1 MLHITILT
9 ILLLIGFL
17 AFQRRTILKYKELS
31 IREKSFL
38 ATLTHDLKSPTR
50 AQINMLNL
58 LLKGNFGKLNPQQY
72 EMIKLT
78 CTSSKYMSNLVGN
91 ILTNYKYESHSVNLK
106 MEYFDL
112 IKIINEILN
121 ENKYSLCDKNFDVK
135 ILTPLNECIIFAD
148 ELEIRRVIQNLLNN
162 AITYGLKN
170 TTIKIKLKKNSKFT
184 IFSISNESNPIS
196 QKEIKHLFKKFSNTH
211 NTKINKYSTGLGL
224 YNAKN
229 IIEQHDGKV
238 YAKCTDNGKFTF
250 GFRLKTATQDF
261 AKSQTNLKG
270 NN

>member
-31 IREKSFL
+31 IREKTFL
-38 ATLTHDLKSPTR
+38 ATLTHDLKSPTS

-72 EMIKLT
+72 EMIRLT

-91 ILTNYKYESHSVNLK
+91 ILTNYKYENHSVNLN

-112 IKIINEILN
+112 IKVINEILE
-121 ENKYSLCDKNFDVK
+121 ENKYSLSDKNLNINFQ
-135 ILTPLNECIIFAD
+135 TPLNKCIIFAD
-148 ELEIRRVIQNLLNN
+148 ELEMRRVIQNLLNT

-170 TTIKIKLKKNSKFT
+170 TKIKIKLKKNSKFT
-184 IFSISNESNPIS
+184 IFSISNESNPIPP
-196 QKEIKHLFKKFSNTH
+196 KEINHLFKKFSYSP
-211 NTKINKYSTGLGL
+211 NTKFNKF
-224 YNAKN
+224 K
-229 IIEQHDGKV
+229 
-238 YAKCTDNGKFTF
+238 
-250 GFRLKTATQDF
+250 
-261 AKSQTNLKG
+261 
-270 NN
+270 